1 MSFCFKYNSPIVSSN
16 FKSNNYNLKKYIG
29 KNVKSVDF
37 VNQHSVKSN
46 KLYFTNMFQ
55 RNNSPRINSI
65 IMAFSDLTSNPDN
78 LDYYFEGREISLI
91 TNNDYEKLKRLD
103 SILRLYDNVPE
114 NEMIIKYAPNERYYN
129 YYSDGY
135 ERGFQLFHTRD
146 SEGNAKIYLI
156 DLYHLAI
163 PSKKNNLIK
172 EYAMVMEYKK
182 DIHDVI
188 FSKINSLV

>member
-78 LDYYFEGREISLI
+78 LD
-91 TNNDYEKLKRLD
+91 
-103 SILRLYDNVPE
+103 
-114 NEMIIKYAPNERYYN
+114 
-129 YYSDGY
+129 
-135 ERGFQLFHTRD
+135 
-146 SEGNAKIYLI
+146 
-156 DLYHLAI
+156 
-163 PSKKNNLIK
+163 
-172 EYAMVMEYKK
+172 
-182 DIHDVI
+182 
-188 FSKINSLV
+188 

>member
-1 MSFCFKYNSPIVSSN
+1 MSFCFKYNSPIVSSI
-16 FKSNNYNLKKYIG
+16 KSNNYNLKKYMG

-37 VNQHSVKSN
+37 INQHSVKSN

-65 IMAFSDLTSNPDN
+65 IMAISDLISNPDN
-78 LDYYFEGREISLI
+78 LD
-91 TNNDYEKLKRLD
+91 
-103 SILRLYDNVPE
+103 
-114 NEMIIKYAPNERYYN
+114 

-146 SEGNAKIYLI
+146 SDGNAKIYLI

-172 EYAMVMEYKK
+172 EYSMVMEYKK
-182 DIHDVI
+182 DIHDVV
-188 FSKINSLV
+188 FSKVNSLV